1 MRVTYFIIAICFFLL
16 ALYARK
22 RSNDKLFDA
31 YHNNDSYGQGMDYK
45 KSKEYV
51 LLIKLSVVAGFICF
65 ILLGLS

>member
-45 KSKEYV
+45 RSKDYI
-51 LLIKLSVVAGFICF
+51 LLIKLSIIAGFICCIF
-65 ILLGLS
+65 SALS

>member
-22 RSNDKLFDA
+22 RSNDKLYDA

-51 LLIKLSVVAGFICF
+51 LLIKLSVIVGFICM
-65 ILLGLS
+65 ILSGLS